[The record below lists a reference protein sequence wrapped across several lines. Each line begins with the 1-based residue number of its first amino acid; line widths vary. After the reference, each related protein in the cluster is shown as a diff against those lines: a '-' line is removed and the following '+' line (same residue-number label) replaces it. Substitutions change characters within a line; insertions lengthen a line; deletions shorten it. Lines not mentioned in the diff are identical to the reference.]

1 MSKILLVTIAIF
13 TCAAFIFYK
22 GKGGFL
28 IAGYNTAPKEI
39 KKLYDVKKLNKAYF
53 YFTCLMIVLLT
64 LYLMFGNTFET
75 MFIILTLCAVAYLL
89 FYENKKCRV

>member
-1 MSKILLVTIAIF
+1 MNTILIVLILLSIIATI
-13 TCAAFIFYK
+13 IFYK

-53 YFTCLMIVLLT
+53 YFFCLIT
-64 LYLMFGNTFET
+64 LYLFLYLVLGKSFEKMFVVLCLLSTF
-75 MFIILTLCAVAYLL
+75 YLL
-89 FYENKKCRV
+89 FYEFKKCKL